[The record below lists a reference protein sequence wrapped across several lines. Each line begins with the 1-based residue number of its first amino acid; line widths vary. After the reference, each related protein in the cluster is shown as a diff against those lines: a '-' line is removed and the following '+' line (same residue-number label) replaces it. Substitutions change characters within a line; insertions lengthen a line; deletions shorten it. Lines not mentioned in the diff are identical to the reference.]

1 MKPIILLAIVCMFS
15 ATTVSAQNS
24 YDTTAPYKKTN
35 VLPQFKIL
43 QGDSTW
49 YTNNDLP
56 KNKPIVLI
64 YFSPECGHCQLT
76 AKDLV
81 SKMSKLQDV
90 FFLMISYHTPQQ
102 IQEFAKDYKLDHYK
116 NVRLG
121 RDPNYAIPS
130 FYRVKF
136 TPFMAAYDKSGKFVK
151 AWEQGTDADTLIKMF
166 HKQQS

>member
-1 MKPIILLAIVCMFS
+1 MKTLFLFAALLMFA
-15 ATTVSAQNS
+15 ATSSFAQNT
-24 YDTTAPYKKTN
+24 YDTTAPYKKTKA
-35 VLPQFKIL
+35 LPQFKIL

-49 YTNNDLP
+49 YTNSDLP
-56 KNKPIVLI
+56 KNKPVVLI

-76 AKDLV
+76 AKDLE
-81 SKMSKLQDV
+81 SKMDKLQDV
-90 FFLMISYHTPQQ
+90 LFLMISYHTPQQ
-102 IQEFAKDYKLDHYK
+102 IQQFAKDYKLDHYK

-136 TPFMAAYDKSGKFVK
+136 TPFMAVYDKNGKFVK